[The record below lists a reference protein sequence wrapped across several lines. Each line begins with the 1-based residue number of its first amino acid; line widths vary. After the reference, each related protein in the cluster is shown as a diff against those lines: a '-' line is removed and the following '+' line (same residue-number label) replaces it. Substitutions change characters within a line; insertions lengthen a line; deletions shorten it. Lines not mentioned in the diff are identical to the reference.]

1 MSSGLYSHTT
11 RAAGTIL
18 TASIYNS
25 DHVNHITNANPSMH
39 GGFSDNVGQM
49 QLTTD
54 PGEVG
59 SEVLAASIE
68 GELRRL
74 RFLIKE
80 ITGETHWY
88 ESPVTNLAAVGG
100 QQPLNIA
107 AAQTLITLRRTENDT
122 TEYEFESIQ
131 AGSGAGVKYSRRL
144 VGSGANAIAEIREY
158 ISTTE
163 ILRKTAVLFTVKTD
177 LLVGTLTS
185 IDADGFIELSEM
197 TAPAAPA
204 ADKGRLYLKEDT
216 GTRLFLRN
224 SAGTENKLAFASE
237 IPTVPAA
244 ASEAEVEAATEA
256 AKYIAPNMA
265 AFLPGVVKAWW
276 LGTNDTLTAGYN
288 VDSVNT
294 NAGEVTITFT
304 NDMANTNYIAMA
316 FQHDSTAPSISL
328 MVPGGTKTVGAMSFV
343 NPASTFPFHGFAL
356 GVLD

>member
-25 DHVNHITNANPSMH
+25 DHINHITNANPSMH

-88 ESPVTNLAAVGG
+88 ESPITNLAAVGG

-122 TEYEFESIQ
+122 AEYEFESIQ

-144 VGSGANAIAEIREY
+144 VGSGSNAIAEIREY

-185 IDADGFIELSEM
+185 IDTDGFIELSEM
-197 TAPAAPA
+197 TAPSAPA

-224 SAGTENKLAFASE
+224 SAGTENKLVFASE
-237 IPTVPAA
+237 IPAVPSAA
-244 ASEAEVEAATEA
+244 NETETEAATEA
-256 AKYIAPNMA
+256 AKYIAPA
-265 AFLPGVVKAWW
+265 TAKFIPGVVKAWW
-276 LGTNDTLTAGYN
+276 QGVNDTLTAGHN
-288 VDSVNT
+288 VASVLT
-294 NAGEVTITFT
+294 NGGLTTITFT
-304 NDMANTNYIAMA
+304 ENMASVNYLPLGFIVSGSVVTVLDLVSKAVGNVAFTNS
-316 FQHDSTAPSISL
+316 DTS
-328 MVPGGTKTVGAMSFV
+328 GSFY
-343 NPASTFPFHGFAL
+343 GFVL